1 MHELCLDDVLNGG
14 STSRNFESVMKPRPS
29 LPTVLE
35 IDEAYKTTGEGFTK
49 RSLNKSVYG

>member
-35 IDEAYKTTGEGFTK
+35 SDEAYKTTGEGFTK